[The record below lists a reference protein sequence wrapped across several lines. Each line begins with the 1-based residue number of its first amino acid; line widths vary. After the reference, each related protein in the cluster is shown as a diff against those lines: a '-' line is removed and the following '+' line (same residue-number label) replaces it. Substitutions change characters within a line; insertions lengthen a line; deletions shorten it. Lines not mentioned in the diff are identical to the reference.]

1 MKICLKKN
9 KKTNAQQGFCNSGA
23 KLQSST
29 AVLRFNFCTKLKI
42 CTSIAPPSQSPETLP
57 AIMTT
62 ERKLKITFGILSV
75 GLLTTLLFKLTNIPG
90 GMILSGLFLGGI
102 MIIGIIIGCLILT
115 GILKLVFKQ
124 TSFLTIL
131 FITTTVS
138 FSVFHYKLYS
148 PTLTIKVPNGY
159 KGEIN
164 LVLSNVKDNILTV
177 DSNGI
182 GYLTEWTFNKTYS
195 RPIVEQL
202 DGKNLDKNLVGF
214 NPSTFFGT
222 SIGGGNSIKTLS
234 FEIVPDSAL
243 GQKQYYSAD
252 WTKYVDK
259 KLVLLKEP
267 DKGIESNEAKIE
279 IKTE

>member
-1 MKICLKKN
+1 
-9 KKTNAQQGFCNSGA
+9 
-23 KLQSST
+23 
-29 AVLRFNFCTKLKI
+29 
-42 CTSIAPPSQSPETLP
+42 
-57 AIMTT
+57 MTT

-75 GLLTTLLFKLTNIPG
+75 GLLTTLQVKLSNIPG
-90 GMILSGLFLGGI
+90 GMILSGLFLGG
-102 MIIGIIIGCLILT
+102 MIIVGIIIGCLILT
-115 GILKLVFKQ
+115 AILKLVFKR

-131 FITTTVS
+131 FITTTIS
-138 FSVFHYKLYS
+138 FLAFHYQLYS

-182 GYLTEWTFNKTYS
+182 GYINEWTFNKTYS
-195 RPIVEQL
+195 KPIVEQL

-222 SIGGGNSIKTLS
+222 SIGAGNSIKTLS
-234 FEIVPDSAL
+234 FEIVPDNIL
-243 GQKQYYSAD
+243 GQKQYYSKD
-252 WTKYVDK
+252 FTKYVNK

-267 DKGIESNEAKIE
+267 NKGIESNEATIE
-279 IKTE
+279 VKTK